1 MIILDD
7 GKYIFPL
14 AQQNGESQP
23 PFRITANYNS
33 KINEYILFQEK
44 KEEIPVS
51 LETIMTFERP
61 KPDGEFIM
69 VQLGTNSD
77 KVVKIGANLPQQIQV
92 ILINFLKD
100 NVDIFT
106 TSDEMPGIDPA
117 IACYRLNVDPKMNYV
132 AQQRRRQSP
141 GITKSPLQ
149 QRKNGFHDRGSEV
162 QLTSFDLRNTGVIH
176 QKNDK

>member
-1 MIILDD
+1 M
-7 GKYIFPL
+7 
-14 AQQNGESQP
+14 
-23 PFRITANYNS
+23 R
-33 KINEYILFQEK
+33 
-44 KEEIPVS
+44 
-51 LETIMTFERP
+51 FERP
-61 KPDGEFIM
+61 KSDGEFIM

-106 TSDEMPGIDPA
+106 TSDEMPGIDPT

-141 GITKSPLQ
+141 GITKSPL
-149 QRKNGFHDRGSEV
+149 
-162 QLTSFDLRNTGVIH
+162 
-176 QKNDK
+176 